1 MQADNIGERERASA
15 FGILAGV
22 RSAAF
27 VCGTLA
33 ARFLST
39 SSTFQVMINYI
50 TLCDFI
56 LQFI

>member
-1 MQADNIGERERASA
+1 MQADNIGERDRASA

-39 SSTFQVMINYI
+39 SSTFQVN
-50 TLCDFI
+50 
-56 LQFI
+56 